1 MPAPPESGLAS
12 GPETSDGE
20 VDGAAKVPSFG
31 ICAGGHGGQAISADH
46 YRSAFGRTGLDH
58 VEAPPEQDR
67 GNSGDRFP
75 DTRPDVW
82 PFWPERSPCE
92 APAFPQLQRNGIGP
106 SDSFPVNRSQA
117 LKRFLSG
124 AGWQDAELRPLAG
137 DASLRSYLRLVRPSD
152 GSSRVLMDAPVE
164 TCGPLTPFIRAT
176 RFFETAGL
184 SAPAIHCADEGSGF
198 LLLEDLGD
206 GLVSRVIADRPE
218 LEVGIYE
225 VAIDLLVGLL
235 AQEPGPEFP
244 EYTADAQSEIAAD
257 ALWWYHYGAT
267 GEAPAEVTVGEFRR
281 AIGDTVSTLD
291 TGLVF
296 VHRDYHTENL
306 IWLPDRTGVRRLGVV
321 DHQDGSLG
329 HPSYDLVSILEDA
342 RRDIPAE
349 LREGLIRRYVR
360 ASGRCEDGLRRELAI
375 SGAQRNLRI
384 LGVFARLALRDGK
397 PGYIDLMPRVWGHL
411 ERDLS
416 HPAVSAISQLVER
429 HLPPP
434 RAALLDRIRGMVR

>member
-20 VDGAAKVPSFG
+20 FTGAADTPAFA
-31 ICAGGHGGQAISADH
+31 ICTGGHALRGNETGLS
-46 YRSAFGRTGLDH
+46 RSAFGRTGLGH
-58 VEAPPEQDR
+58 AEATPEQGQGKSADR
-67 GNSGDRFP
+67 LP
-75 DTRPDVW
+75 DSRPDPR
-82 PFWPERSPCE
+82 PFRQERPPSE
-92 APAFPQLQRNGIGP
+92 APASPQLPGTGIGP
-106 SDSFPVNRSQA
+106 PDSFAVNRSQA
-117 LKRFLSG
+117 RKRFLSG
-124 AGWQDAELRPLAG
+124 AGWQDAEIRPLAG
-137 DASLRSYLRLVRPSD
+137 DASLRSYLRLVKPSD

-164 TCGPLTPFIRAT
+164 TCGPLDPFIRT
-176 RFFETAGL
+176 TKFLETAGL
-184 SAPAIHCADEGSGF
+184 SAPAIHSADEGSGF

-206 GLVSRVIADRPE
+206 GLVSRMVADRPE

-235 AQEPGPEFP
+235 AHEPDPEFP
-244 EYTADAQSEIAAD
+244 EYSADAQSEIAAD

-267 GEAPAEVTVGEFRR
+267 GKERPEVTGDEFRR
-281 AIGDTVSTLD
+281 VIGDTVSTLD

-296 VHRDYHTENL
+296 VHRDYHAENL
-306 IWLPDRTGVRRLGVV
+306 IWLPDRTGVRRLGLV
-321 DHQDGSLG
+321 DHQDGSVG

-360 ASGRCEDGLRRELAI
+360 ASGRSEDELRRELAI

-397 PGYIDLMPRVWGHL
+397 PGYIDFMPRVWGHI

-416 HPAVSAISQLVER
+416 HPAVSELAQLVER

>member
-1 MPAPPESGLAS
+1 MPP
-12 GPETSDGE
+12 DNE
-20 VDGAAKVPSFG
+20 V
-31 ICAGGHGGQAISADH
+31 AD
-46 YRSAFGRTGLDH
+46 SAFGIYAWGIAAGRFLSAFRRSGLGH
-58 VEAPPEQDR
+58 ARVPVPEQDR
-67 GNSGDRFP
+67 RNSGDRFQDP
-75 DTRPDVW
+75 RRVLRPIRSERPPSEARA
-82 PFWPERSPCE
+82 PFRIPET
-92 APAFPQLQRNGIGP
+92 GIDP
-106 SDSFPVNRSQA
+106 RDHFAVSRRQA
-117 LKRFLSG
+117 RKRFLSG
-124 AGWQDAELRPLAG
+124 AGWQDAEIRPLAG
-137 DASLRSYLRLVRPSD
+137 DASLRSYLRLVKPSD

-164 TCGPLTPFIRAT
+164 TCGPLDPFIRAT
-176 RFFETAGL
+176 KFLEKAGL
-184 SAPAIHCADEGSGF
+184 SAPAIHCADRGSGF

-206 GLVSRVIADRPE
+206 GLVSRVVADRPE

-235 AQEPGPEFP
+235 ALEPGPEFP
-244 EYTADAQSEIAAD
+244 VYSADAQSEIAAD

-267 GEAPAEVTVGEFRR
+267 GEARPEATGGEFRR
-281 AIGDTVSTLD
+281 LIAGMVSALD

-296 VHRDYHTENL
+296 IHRDYHAENL
-306 IWLPDRTGVRRLGVV
+306 IWLPDRTGVRRLGLI

-360 ASGRCEDGLRRELAI
+360 ASGRSEDELRCELAI

-416 HPAVSAISQLVER
+416 HPAVAALAQLVER
-429 HLPPP
+429 QLSPP
-434 RAALLDRIRGMVR
+434 RTALLNRIRGMVR